1 MPTGPGT
8 GMSRSRRMILDAA
21 VRVLVVDR
29 GASMQKIATAAGV
42 GRTTIHRYFPG
53 REDLI
58 RAIAMDAVA
67 ESEVAM
73 EAARLEEGSV
83 AGAVGRLAEA
93 LVPMGHRFQFLLGE
107 AQLGHDPEFLAA
119 EERTAAPIED
129 LVERGQRD
137 GTFRVGIPR
146 AWIVD
151 AIAAL
156 VYAAW
161 EGVHAGRIAALDA
174 PGLVTS
180 TLLSGLGSGDDV
192 RE

>member
-1 MPTGPGT
+1 
-8 GMSRSRRMILDAA
+8 
-21 VRVLVVDR
+21 
-29 GASMQKIATAAGV
+29 MQEIATAAGV

-73 EAARLEEGSV
+73 ESARLEEGSV
-83 AGAVGRLAEA
+83 AEAVGRLAEA
-93 LVPMGHRFQFLLGE
+93 LVPMGHRFHFLLGE
-107 AQLGHDPEFLAA
+107 AQLGQDPEFLAA

-137 GTFRVGIPR
+137 GTFRVGVPR

-151 AIAAL
+151 AMAAL

-161 EGVHAGRIAALDA
+161 EGVHAGRIAANDA

-180 TLLSGLGSGDDV
+180 TLLSGLGPVTTGGKESA
-192 RE
+192 